1 MNGLD
6 KLEEQD
12 IPYSFIRIGED
23 ISDIEHKN
31 NWTEDM
37 PDEISSFEPVRDVN
51 DDDWSSYEDV
61 KDVKDEERSE

>member
-23 ISDIEHKN
+23 TADIEHKK
-31 NWTEDM
+31 NWTEDI
-37 PDEISSFEPVRDVN
+37 PDEISSFEPVTDVN

-61 KDVKDEERSE
+61 KKHEERS

>member
-6 KLEEQD
+6 KLVEQN

-23 ISDIEHKN
+23 TTDIEHKK

-37 PDEISSFEPVRDVN
+37 PDEISSFEPVTDVN
-51 DDDWSSYEDV
+51 DDDGSNYE
-61 KDVKDEERSE
+61 DVKDEERS

>member
-23 ISDIEHKN
+23 TVDIEHKK

-37 PDEISSFEPVRDVN
+37 PDEISSFEPVTDVN
-51 DDDWSSYEDV
+51 DDDGSSYEDV
-61 KDVKDEERSE
+61 KDEERS